1 MNSVQV
7 IFDDLKHNYSTS
19 LSAKATQLDAESYFI
34 GQTFNVGSYP
44 HDDFQT
50 CIAINYNNNE
60 VTA

>member
-7 IFDDLKHNYSTS
+7 IFDDPKHNYRTS
-19 LSAKATQLDAESYFI
+19 HSAKATQLDAESYFI

-50 CIAINYNNNE
+50 CIAINYNNKE